1 MSDCT
6 RKKKKKYR
14 SDDSLSNPENN
25 VESSLNTHL
34 FAR

>member
-1 MSDCT
+1 MIIQE
-6 RKKKKKYR
+6 KKKSLQKK

-25 VESSLNTHL
+25 VESINTHL